1 MLAGTEVCI
10 TQHLAG
16 ATVREFECLR
26 CRGRPYKSMEFRKLV
41 TSVDV
46 AAGRVAHDSKGLSE
60 FVVDVSIS

>member
-16 ATVREFECLR
+16 AMVREFEFLR
-26 CRGRPYKSMEFRKLV
+26 CHGRPYKSIEFRKLF

-46 AAGRVAHDSKGLSE
+46 AAGSVAHDSKGLE
-60 FVVDVSIS
+60 VVNDVSIS